1 MSVTRSVPASTFEN
15 QLPLFRMG
23 KVGATLPS
31 NAALPAL
38 SPALFGCLFDRRL
51 LI

>member
-1 MSVTRSVPASTFEN
+1 MSVSCSVPAFRFEN
-15 QLPLFRMG
+15 ELPLFRMG

-31 NAALPAL
+31 NAAFPAL